1 MFPASYALTPHPSP
15 LAPSTLPLLLFL
27 LLPMPTTMR
36 ALVKA
41 SAAPGAELQTL
52 PVPSIGPREVLV
64 RVHTASICGTDLHI
78 YDWDPWAQGRIHP
91 PLTFGHEFCG
101 HIAEVG
107 TEVEGLAKGDYVSAD
122 MHVFCG
128 HCYQCRSG
136 QAHICQSVQILGVDA
151 PGCFAEYV
159 RIPAANVVPLDGQ
172 ISTDYGAILDPLGN
186 AVHTVLAGEVA
197 GRSVAVVG
205 CGPIGLMAV
214 AVARA
219 CGAGPI
225 FALEIQPFRRGLAE
239 KMLADVVL
247 DPNHEDAAAAVRTR
261 VRGGG
266 VDASLEFSGHPSGIS
281 SAFHLARPGGR
292 VSLLGIPSRPVE
304 VDLTQDIIFKGLTVQ
319 GINGRRLFDTWHQ
332 MIGLLAQKRLALEP
346 LFTDRLPLKDFKIGF
361 DRLRQGLAAK
371 ILLTP

>member
-1 MFPASYALTPHPSP
+1 MS
-15 LAPSTLPLLLFL
+15 
-27 LLPMPTTMR
+27 TTMR

-41 SAAPGAELQTL
+41 RAAAGAELQN
-52 PVPSIGPREVLV
+52 VPIPAIGPTEVLV

-78 YDWDPWAQGRIHP
+78 DDWDAWAQSRIHP

-101 HIAEVG
+101 HVERVGAEVQ
-107 TEVEGLAKGDYVSAD
+107 GLALGDYVSAD

-128 HCYQCRSG
+128 HCFQCRSG
-136 QAHICQSVQILGVDA
+136 EAHICQSVQILGVDA
-151 PGCFAEYV
+151 PGCFAEFV
-159 RIPAANVVPLDGQ
+159 RIPAANIVPLDAA

-186 AVHTVLAGEVA
+186 AVHTVLAGPVA

-219 CGAGPI
+219 CGAGPV
-225 FALEIQPFRRGLAE
+225 FALEINPFRRGLAE
-239 KMLADVVL
+239 KMQADFVL
-247 DPNHEDAAAAVRTR
+247 DPAKDDVAAVIRAHTQ
-261 VRGGG
+261 GGG
-266 VDASLEFSGHPSGIS
+266 VDAALEFSGHPDGIR

-332 MIGLLAQKRLALEP
+332 MIGLLSQKRLPLEP

-361 DRLRQGLAAK
+361 DRLRQGVAAK
-371 ILLTP
+371 VLLTP

>member
-1 MFPASYALTPHPSP
+1 MN
-15 LAPSTLPLLLFL
+15 
-27 LLPMPTTMR
+27 
-36 ALVKA
+36 ALVKP
-41 SAAPGAELQTL
+41 SAAPGAELRSV
-52 PVPSIGPREVLV
+52 PVPEIGPRDVLV

-78 YDWDPWAQGRIHP
+78 YDWDPWSQSRIKP
-91 PLTFGHEFCG
+91 PLVFGHEFCG
-101 HIAEVG
+101 HVEKIG
-107 TEVEGLAKGDYVSAD
+107 GQVEGLQPGALVSAD

-136 QAHICQSVQILGVDA
+136 EAHICQSVQILGVDA

-159 RIPAANVVPLDGQ
+159 RIPAANVVPLGEG
-172 ISTDYGAILDPLGN
+172 IATDYGAILDPLGN
-186 AVHTVLAGEVA
+186 AVHTVLAGPVA

-205 CGPIGLMAV
+205 CGPIGLMAI

-225 FALEIQPFRRGLAE
+225 FASEINPYRRGLAE
-239 KMLADVVL
+239 KMRADFVL
-247 DPNHEDAAAAVRTR
+247 DPTQGDMAAMVRAHTP
-261 VRGGG
+261 GGG
-266 VDASLEFSGHPSGIS
+266 VDAALEFSGHPDGIR

-332 MIGLLAQKRLALEP
+332 MIGLLASQRLDLEP
-346 LFTDRLPLKDFKIGF
+346 LFTDRLPLADFKMGF
-361 DRLRQGLAAK
+361 ERLRQGKAAK
-371 ILLTP
+371 VLLSPGR

>member
-1 MFPASYALTPHPSP
+1 
-15 LAPSTLPLLLFL
+15 
-27 LLPMPTTMR
+27 MPTTMR

-41 SAAPGAELQTL
+41 GAAPGAELQTL
-52 PVPSIGPREVLV
+52 PVPGIGPRDVLV

-78 YDWDPWAQGRIHP
+78 YDWDGWAQSRIHP

-101 HIAEVG
+101 YVAALG
-107 TEVEGLAKGDYVSAD
+107 GEVEGLATGAYVSAD

-159 RIPAANVVPLDGQ
+159 RIPAANIVPLDET

-205 CGPIGLMAV
+205 CGPIGLMAI

-225 FALEIQPFRRGLAE
+225 LALEPNPFRRGLAE
-239 KMLADVVL
+239 TMQADLVL
-247 DPNHEDAAAAVRTR
+247 DPAAGDAAAVAREHT
-261 VRGGG
+261 RGGG
-266 VDASLEFSGHPSGIS
+266 VDAALEFSGHPSGIRT
-281 SAFHLARPGGR
+281 AFQL
-292 VSLLGIPSRPVE
+292 
-304 VDLTQDIIFKGLTVQ
+304 
-319 GINGRRLFDTWHQ
+319 
-332 MIGLLAQKRLALEP
+332 
-346 LFTDRLPLKDFKIGF
+346 
-361 DRLRQGLAAK
+361 
-371 ILLTP
+371 

>member
-1 MFPASYALTPHPSP
+1 ML
-15 LAPSTLPLLLFL
+15 
-27 LLPMPTTMR
+27 TTMR

-52 PVPSIGPREVLV
+52 PVPAIGPRDVLV

-78 YDWDPWAQGRIHP
+78 YQWDPWAQKRIHP

-101 HIAEVG
+101 HIERCG
-107 TEVEGLAKGDYVSAD
+107 SEVEGLQPGQFVSAD

-136 QAHICQSVQILGVDA
+136 EGHICQSVQILGVDA

-159 RIPAANVVPLDGQ
+159 RIPAANIVPLREG

-197 GRSVAVVG
+197 GRSVAVIG
-205 CGPIGLMAV
+205 CGPIGLMAI

-219 CGAGPI
+219 AGAGPV
-225 FALEIQPFRRGLAE
+225 FAIEINEYRRGLART
-239 KMLADVVL
+239 LQADWVL
-247 DPNHEDAAAAVRTR
+247 DPAADDVAGVIRAHTQ
-261 VRGGG
+261 GGG
-266 VDASLEFSGHPSGIS
+266 VDAALEFSGHPDAIR
-281 SAFHLARPGGR
+281 SALRLARPGGR
-292 VSLLGIPSRPVE
+292 VSLLGLPTQPVE
-304 VDLTQDIIFKGLTVQ
+304 LDLSPEVIFKGLTLQ

-332 MIGLLAQKRLALEP
+332 MIGLLASQRLPLEP
-346 LFTDRLPLKDFKIGF
+346 LFTAHLPLSQFTMGF
-361 DRLRQGLAAK
+361 ERLRTGQAAK
-371 ILLTP
+371 ILLDPHA